1 MNQLQEAYDIFRGAG
16 GFKISYF
23 GRIYAL
29 TLKRLM
35 GGGDVLPPFFNN

>member
-1 MNQLQEAYDIFRGAG
+1 MNKLQEAYDIFRGAG

-23 GRIYAL
+23 GRIYTL

-35 GGGDVLPPFFNN
+35 GGGCAPLF